1 MHNFDLLVPCH
12 LMFGK
17 DRINELPKVM
27 SQFGKKVLLTYGG
40 GSIKRTGLYDK
51 VKELLKDYE
60 VFELSGIEPNPK
72 ISSVR
77 AGVKICK
84 EQNIDVILAVGG
96 GSVIDCS
103 KNISAG
109 WGYDGD
115 PWELVL
121 DCSKVSKTL
130 PIVTVLTLSA
140 TGSEFDNSAVISN
153 PETNEKMPLFGFG
166 TLDPKVSICDPTYT
180 FTVPANQTAAG
191 AADIMSHTFESYL
204 VKDGNELSD
213 SMCEGMLRTVIKYA
227 PIAIKEPDNYEARA
241 QLMMVSS
248 FGCNGLLAIGR
259 TPSPWVCHGIE
270 HEISAFTD
278 ITHGYGLAIITPHWM
293 RYSLNEDTKE
303 RFAQY
308 GVRVFGLDKNA
319 PAMENAKKAIDLTAD
334 FFKSIGLPSTLSE
347 LGVTSEHFEEMAD
360 HVLANWMP
368 LDTAIVKIDK
378 AAILEILNN
387 SL

>member
-1 MHNFDLLVPCH
+1 
-12 LMFGK
+12 
-17 DRINELPKVM
+17 
-27 SQFGKKVLLTYGG
+27 
-40 GSIKRTGLYDK
+40 
-51 VKELLKDYE
+51 
-60 VFELSGIEPNPK
+60 
-72 ISSVR
+72 
-77 AGVKICK
+77 
-84 EQNIDVILAVGG
+84 
-96 GSVIDCS
+96 
-103 KNISAG
+103 
-109 WGYDGD
+109 
-115 PWELVL
+115 
-121 DCSKVSKTL
+121 
-130 PIVTVLTLSA
+130 
-140 TGSEFDNSAVISN
+140 
-153 PETNEKMPLFGFG
+153 
-166 TLDPKVSICDPTYT
+166 
-180 FTVPANQTAAG
+180 
-191 AADIMSHTFESYL
+191 
-204 VKDGNELSD
+204 
-213 SMCEGMLRTVIKYA
+213 
-227 PIAIKEPDNYEARA
+227 
-241 QLMMVSS
+241 MMVSS

-387 SL
+387 SLQKYGMA